1 MSQLMLQIQKL
12 SVQILLIF
20 FAILLIRW
28 FLSKKKIHDL
38 HLLQFYNAFDVLANN
53 YFYYMGKAYYQRSDV
68 ELVHT

>member
-1 MSQLMLQIQKL
+1 MSQLMLQMNRL

-28 FLSKKKIHDL
+28 FLSKKIHDL